1 MLKPYVNH
9 PWRHYWTIKQF
20 LIVKGAKGKR
30 VHRSTQEP
38 VTAGSSSPSIPFD
51 ILSTTI
57 SLASSKHKLS
67 QANLSAV
74 PTTSSAKKKKGM
86 DQLTEAVKSFEKT
99 VETPLGLRSALTPT
113 PASSTLAEAE
123 AEVNAIQRLLE
134 STNRDNW
141 LLAKNVA
148 AMVRIFQRDTS
159 NVNTFMTIAN
169 NEMVMHLWV
178 LQTLSVEN
186 GNL

>member
-1 MLKPYVNH
+1 MK
-9 PWRHYWTIKQF
+9 RF

-30 VHRSTQEP
+30 VHRGTQEP

-51 ILSTTI
+51 IPSTTT
-57 SLASSKHKLS
+57 SLASSKRKLS
-67 QANLSAV
+67 QADLSAV
-74 PTTSSAKKKKGM
+74 PTTSSAKKKKGI

-99 VETPLGLRSALTPT
+99 VETTLSLRSALVPT
-113 PASSTLAEAE
+113 PASSTSAEAE

-141 LLAKNVA
+141 LSAKNVA

-159 NVNTFMTIAN
+159 NVNAFMAIAD
-169 NEMVMHLWV
+169 NEMVMRLWV
-178 LQTLSVEN
+178 QQTLGVED